1 MIGLS
6 ISIYVTYI
14 VYLMAFEQYHRK
26 QSSNSEIIQS
36 ISVQDRL
43 NNLQIQD
50 GLFFEKLS
58 FTIRTHLED
67 SDLVHWAT
75 RKTQK
80 EIHMTEISVNLKW
93 VLEICSYFE
102 YAGTP
107 ASDAQKIEIIERTK
121 NLLRS

>member
-1 MIGLS
+1 MADIHTIKNLLYFFPYLKEETWYMIGLS

-67 SDLVHWAT
+67 SDLVH
-75 RKTQK
+75 
-80 EIHMTEISVNLKW
+80 
-93 VLEICSYFE
+93 
-102 YAGTP
+102 
-107 ASDAQKIEIIERTK
+107 
-121 NLLRS
+121 